1 MGLIS
6 INIFQS
12 KHHALCM
19 RRIINKNLDENC
31 NILGSIQ
38 YLTLR
43 INPDILVAIAKFM
56 DSVMVMW
63 VILMRLIKSIDEK
76 WMIRNEKH
84 MIFGNCMPIS
94 LKRI

>member
-1 MGLIS
+1 MQLITKPFFHEYATNAMGLIS

-43 INPDILVAIAKFM
+43 INPDILVAIAKFIEFYGH
-56 DSVMVMW
+56 VGHT
-63 VILMRLIKSIDEK
+63 
-76 WMIRNEKH
+76 NEINKIH
-84 MIFGNCMPIS
+84 
-94 LKRI
+94 